1 MSAMS
6 THVKKFSR
14 KKNNLISDWL
24 VLLANNLMINIS
36 MAEAEE
42 ILFVRQF

>member
-1 MSAMS
+1 MLKSFPA
-6 THVKKFSR
+6 

-24 VLLANNLMINIS
+24 VVLANNLMINIS

>member
-6 THVKKFSR
+6 THVKKFSA
-14 KKNNLISDWL
+14 KKTISDWL
-24 VLLANNLMINIS
+24 VVLANNLMINIS